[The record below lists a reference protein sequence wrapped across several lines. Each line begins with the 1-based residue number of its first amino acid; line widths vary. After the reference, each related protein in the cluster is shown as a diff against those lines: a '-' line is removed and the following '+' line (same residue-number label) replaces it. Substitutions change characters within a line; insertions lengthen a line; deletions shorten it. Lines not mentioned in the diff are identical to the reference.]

1 PVAALGAVLMQASF
15 GLMNLPA
22 LREFW
27 RLDRHEFGL
36 SIIVTLGVVWV
47 GAIQAIVLAVVL
59 AVLRFVQI
67 AARPLAEVLG
77 EVPGHPG
84 FHSLTRHPDAQVPPG
99 LVLFRFNGP
108 LVFFNAPYF
117 KRSVFEAL
125 DRAGPGVKWFVID
138 MLPMPYTDITGMQT
152 ARELLAELKTRGIEL
167 VTAGRVGE
175 MLELSQLKGI
185 SEAERLPIRRFS
197 TLRKALQAFK
207 AKQNQAATSPE

>member
-1 PVAALGAVLMQASF
+1 MGMLLSLSEAL
-15 GLMNLPA
+15 
-22 LREFW
+22 
-27 RLDRHEFGL
+27 
-36 SIIVTLGVVWV
+36 I
-47 GAIQAIVLAVVL
+47 
-59 AVLRFVQI
+59 
-67 AARPLAEVLG
+67 
-77 EVPGHPG
+77 
-84 FHSLTRHPDAQVPPG
+84 
-99 LVLFRFNGP
+99 
-108 LVFFNAPYF
+108 FFNAPYF